1 MENTGKVKNRTM
13 MTLAI
18 LFISALEMG
27 GMGLQ
32 PALAA
37 IQESFPDV
45 PATVIQT
52 MSNFPG
58 FAMLIGCVIS
68 TLLATRFSKKVLC
81 QFGVACYAAI
91 AVLGFFFHSSI
102 VLLFAWQIVL
112 GLGFGFLMP
121 TSNGIIAENYD
132 EKQRGAI
139 MGIQNTFT
147 NGGGIYLTFVGG
159 FLASIAWHY
168 TYLAYL
174 FGLIPLILGCIYLP
188 KDTPALKADKK
199 EGGGYLNVSKKTWM
213 YGIIIFL
220 FITSYTVFGSNVSF
234 VISDRNLG
242 SSAMAGTAMSIFLVG
257 GMVAG
262 PMFIP
267 TEKKLHDYTFCIA
280 FLLLTAGFLIVYFA
294 QSLIVVFVGAIVTGL
309 SMGFAM
315 PTALLGCTNCNTVEA
330 ATAGCAVA
338 HMAGQIGTVL
348 SAIIY
353 TSAAAIFSD
362 ASDFRFLFAAICCA
376 VLCVLVALVVTV
388 ANRAKAK

>member
-1 MENTGKVKNRTM
+1 
-13 MTLAI
+13 
-18 LFISALEMG
+18 
-27 GMGLQ
+27 
-32 PALAA
+32 
-37 IQESFPDV
+37 
-45 PATVIQT
+45 
-52 MSNFPG
+52 
-58 FAMLIGCVIS
+58 MLIGCVIS

-91 AVLGFFFHSSI
+91 AVLGFFFHGSI

-121 TSNGIIAENYD
+121 TSNGIIAENYN
-132 EKQRGAI
+132 EQQRGAI

-159 FLASIAWHY
+159 FLASIDWHY

-188 KDTPALKADKK
+188 NDKPAAKGTKQ
-199 EGGGYLNVSKKTWM
+199 GGGYLNVSKKTWM
-213 YGIIIFL
+213 YGVIIFL

-234 VISDRNLG
+234 VISDRGLG
-242 SSAMAGTAMSIFLVG
+242 SSAMTGTAMSIFLVG
-257 GMVAG
+257 GMLAG
-262 PMFIP
+262 PLFSP
-267 TEKKLHDYTFCIA
+267 TERRLHDYTFCIA

-294 QSLIVVFVGAIVTGL
+294 QSLTVVFAGALVTGL

-315 PTALLGCTNCNTVEA
+315 PTALLGCTNCNTVES

-353 TSAAAIFSD
+353 TSAASLFSS
-362 ASDFRFLFAAICCA
+362 ASDFRFLFAAISCA
-376 VLCVLVALVVTV
+376 VLSVLVAVVVTV
-388 ANRAKAK
+388 ANRAGAK

>member
-32 PALAA
+32 PALAS
-37 IQESFPDV
+37 IQASFPDA
-45 PATVIQT
+45 PATLIQT

-58 FAMLIGCVIS
+58 FAMLIGCLIS
-68 TLLATRFSKKVLC
+68 TLLATKVSKKVLC
-81 QFGVACYAAI
+81 QVGVGCYAAI
-91 AVLGFFFHSSI
+91 AVLGYFFHGSI
-102 VLLFAWQIVL
+102 LQLYAWQIVL
-112 GLGFGFLMP
+112 GLGFGLLMP

-132 EKQRGAI
+132 ESQRGAI

-159 FLASIAWHY
+159 MLAAINWHY

-174 FGLIPLILGCIYLP
+174 FGLIPLVLGCIYLP
-188 KDTPALKADKK
+188 KDKPAAKGDKK
-199 EGGGYLNVSKKTWM
+199 TGGHLNISKKTWL
-213 YGIIIFL
+213 YGGIIFV

-234 VISDRNLG
+234 VINDRGLG
-242 SSAMAGTAMSIFLVG
+242 SPAMTGTAMSIFLVG
-257 GMVAG
+257 GMLGG
-262 PMFIP
+262 PLFSP
-267 TEKKLHDYTFCIA
+267 TERKLHDYTFCCA
-280 FLLLTAGFLIVYFA
+280 FLLLTVGFFIVYMA
-294 QSLIVVFVGAIVTGL
+294 SSLVMVFVGALVTGL

-315 PTALLGCTNCNTVEA
+315 PTALLGCTNCNTVES

-353 TSAAAIFSD
+353 TSASSIFSS
-362 ASDFRFLFAAICCA
+362 ASDFRFLFASISCA
-376 VLCVLVALVVTV
+376 VLCVLVAIVVTV
-388 ANRAKAK
+388 VNRAGSRA

>member
-91 AVLGFFFHSSI
+91 AVLGFFFHGSI

-121 TSNGIIAENYD
+121 TSNGIIAENYN
-132 EKQRGAI
+132 EQQRGAI

-159 FLASIAWHY
+159 FLASIDWHY

-188 KDTPALKADKK
+188 NDRPAAKGTKQ
-199 EGGGYLNVSKKTWM
+199 GGGYLNVSKKTWM
-213 YGIIIFL
+213 YGVIIFL

-234 VISDRNLG
+234 VISDRGLG
-242 SSAMAGTAMSIFLVG
+242 SSAMTGTAMSIFLVG
-257 GMVAG
+257 GMLAG
-262 PMFIP
+262 PLFSP
-267 TEKKLHDYTFCIA
+267 TERRLHDYTFCIA

-294 QSLIVVFVGAIVTGL
+294 QSLTVVFAGALVTGL

-338 HMAGQIGTVL
+338 HMAGQVGTVL

-353 TSAAAIFSD
+353 TSAASLFSS
-362 ASDFRFLFAAICCA
+362 ASDFRFLFAAISCA
-376 VLCVLVALVVTV
+376 VLSVLVAVVVTV
-388 ANRAKAK
+388 ANRAGAK

>member
-1 MENTGKVKNRTM
+1 
-13 MTLAI
+13 
-18 LFISALEMG
+18 
-27 GMGLQ
+27 
-32 PALAA
+32 
-37 IQESFPDV
+37 
-45 PATVIQT
+45 
-52 MSNFPG
+52 
-58 FAMLIGCVIS
+58 
-68 TLLATRFSKKVLC
+68 
-81 QFGVACYAAI
+81 
-91 AVLGFFFHSSI
+91 
-102 VLLFAWQIVL
+102 
-112 GLGFGFLMP
+112 
-121 TSNGIIAENYD
+121 
-132 EKQRGAI
+132 
-139 MGIQNTFT
+139 
-147 NGGGIYLTFVGG
+147 
-159 FLASIAWHY
+159 
-168 TYLAYL
+168 
-174 FGLIPLILGCIYLP
+174 
-188 KDTPALKADKK
+188 
-199 EGGGYLNVSKKTWM
+199 M
-213 YGIIIFL
+213 YGVIIFL

-257 GMVAG
+257 GMLAG

-376 VLCVLVALVVTV
+376 VLCVLVALAVTV

>member
-18 LFISALEMG
+18 LFVSALEMG

-159 FLASIAWHY
+159 FLASIDWHY

-174 FGLIPLILGCIYLP
+174 FGLIPLVLGCIYLP
-188 KDTPALKADKK
+188 KDKPAVKGSKQQ
-199 EGGGYLNVSKKTWM
+199 GGGYLNVSKKTWL
-213 YGIIIFL
+213 YGVIIFL

-234 VISDRNLG
+234 VISDRALG
-242 SSAMAGTAMSIFLVG
+242 SSAMTGTAMSIFLVG
-257 GMVAG
+257 GMLAG
-262 PMFIP
+262 PLFNP
-267 TEKKLHDYTFCIA
+267 TERRLHDYTFCIA
-280 FLLLTAGFLIVYFA
+280 FLLLTVGFLIVYFA
-294 QSLIVVFVGAIVTGL
+294 QSLTVVFVGALVTGL

-315 PTALLGCTNCNTVEA
+315 PTVLLGCTNCNTVEA

-348 SAIIY
+348 SAVIY
-353 TSAAAIFSD
+353 TSAASIFSD
-362 ASDFRFLFAAICCA
+362 AADFRFLFAAIC
-376 VLCVLVALVVTV
+376 
-388 ANRAKAK
+388 

>member
-45 PATVIQT
+45 SATVIQT

-91 AVLGFFFHSSI
+91 AVLGFFFHGSI

-121 TSNGIIAENYD
+121 TSNGIIAENYN
-132 EKQRGAI
+132 EQQRGAI

-159 FLASIAWHY
+159 FLASIDWHY

-188 KDTPALKADKK
+188 NDKPAAKGTKQ
-199 EGGGYLNVSKKTWM
+199 GGGYLNVSKKTWM
-213 YGIIIFL
+213 YGVIIFL
-220 FITSYTVFGSNVSF
+220 F
-234 VISDRNLG
+234 
-242 SSAMAGTAMSIFLVG
+242 
-257 GMVAG
+257 
-262 PMFIP
+262 
-267 TEKKLHDYTFCIA
+267 LHRVRLQC
-280 FLLLTAGFLIVYFA
+280 
-294 QSLIVVFVGAIVTGL
+294 
-309 SMGFAM
+309 
-315 PTALLGCTNCNTVEA
+315 
-330 ATAGCAVA
+330 
-338 HMAGQIGTVL
+338 VL
-348 SAIIY
+348 CHLRPRA
-353 TSAAAIFSD
+353 
-362 ASDFRFLFAAICCA
+362 RFLRHDRYRHEHLPRGRHAGRPALQPHRAQAARLYLLHSLPAAHGRLPHSLLRPVPDRRICRRSGHRT
-376 VLCVLVALVVTV
+376 VHGLCHAHRPARLHQLQHG
-388 ANRAKAK
+388 